1 MIRVVLAFVV
11 VFGLFFFGIN
21 AVRSMTGQEQWA
33 LTKLLTYSA
42 FCAILTFVFFIALV
56 VLF

>member
-1 MIRVVLAFVV
+1 MIRVVLAFVII
-11 VFGLFFFGIN
+11 FALFFYGIH
-21 AVRSMTGQEQWA
+21 AVRSMTGKEQWE

-42 FCAILTFVFFIALV
+42 VCAILTLVFLIALV

>member
-1 MIRVVLAFVV
+1 MIRVLLAFVV
-11 VFGLFFFGIN
+11 VFGLFFFVIL
-21 AVRSMTGQEQWA
+21 AVRDMTGRERWA

-42 FCAILTFVFFIALV
+42 ICAILTLVFLITLV

>member
-1 MIRVVLAFVV
+1 MIRVIFAFAI
-11 VFGLFFFGIN
+11 VFGLFFVGIR
-21 AVRSMTGQEQWA
+21 AVRAMTGKERWE

-42 FCAILTFVFFIALV
+42 FCAILTMGFLIALV